1 MFKSFKEFAMG
12 GNLIDMAVGIIL
24 GAAFGTVVKSL
35 VDNVIMP
42 PIGNMMNGINFSDL
56 YVNLTQKSGDKLPLA
71 AAEEAGHAVLKYG
84 QFLQDTFSF
93 LVIAI
98 VMFILVKKIVGS
110 KEEEEPAGPTSEE
123 LLGEIRDLLKN
134 K

>member
-1 MFKSFKEFAMG
+1 MLKSFKEFALG

-42 PIGNMMNGINFSDL
+42 PIGKMMGDIDFSKMAI
-56 YVNLTQKSGDKLPLA
+56 NLTDKDETSIA
-71 AAEEAGHAVLKYG
+71 VAEEAGHALLKYG
-84 QFLQDTFSF
+84 QFLQDSFSF
-93 LVIAI
+93 LVIAA
-98 VMFILVKKIVGS
+98 VMFILVKKIMGA
-110 KEEEEPAGPTSEE
+110 KEEEEESGPSSED
-123 LLGEIRDLLKN
+123 LLTEIRDLLKN